1 MLRWMRLLVLLLLLM
16 TGGGGR
22 GGGRGGRLDASGS
35 REYLQPLLFVFLQGT

>member
-1 MLRWMRLLVLLLLLM
+1 MLRWMRLLLLLM
-16 TGGGGR
+16 TGGGR

>member
-1 MLRWMRLLVLLLLLM
+1 MLRWMRLLVLLM

>member
-1 MLRWMRLLVLLLLLM
+1 MLRWMRLLLLLLM
-16 TGGGGR
+16 TGGGR